1 MDMLRWILLLLGAV
15 VVAGIYLYT
24 TQQRHHRGLRR
35 QKGAEPEI
43 EIEGIELKAEKQDI
57 HVHEMQD
64 ELMNLDALLKDE
76 ADLKESPEQEAEA
89 EPEQEATRS
98 KERKPRAAKKPPAKK
113 PAVDAEMF
121 VILHVAAKMPD
132 LFPGQAVLN
141 ALNESGLVFGELG
154 IFHRHIELGGQDRI
168 LFSVASMVKP
178 GTLVPADLEA
188 GLEIPGLSLFMRLPS
203 SIPGEEL
210 YRDLL
215 DCTEQLARTLDGKIL
230 DENRSVLTQQAM
242 QKVLEDIRLFELKT
256 GT

>member
-1 MDMLRWILLLLGAV
+1 MDMLRWILLILGAV

-35 QKGAEPEI
+35 NKEVEPEI
-43 EIEGIELKAEKQDI
+43 EIEGIELKAEKHDV

-64 ELMNLDALLKDE
+64 ELMNLDALLQDE
-76 ADLKESPEQEAEA
+76 REHKATEEPQVVAEKEAVKEKKKKTQTTRKVEAV
-89 EPEQEATRS
+89 
-98 KERKPRAAKKPPAKK
+98 KKAP
-113 PAVDAEMF
+113 DAEMF
-121 VILHVAAKMPD
+121 VILHVAAKMPE
-132 LFPGQAVLN
+132 LFQGQALLN
-141 ALNESGLVFGELG
+141 VLNESGLEFGELG
-154 IFHRHIELGGQDRI
+154 IFHRHRELGGRDRI

-178 GTLVPADLEA
+178 GTLVPAELEA
-188 GLEIPGLSLFMRLPS
+188 GLEIPGISLFMRLPS

-215 DCTEQLARTLDGKIL
+215 DCTEQLARSLDGKIL
-230 DENRSVLTQQAM
+230 DEHRSVLTQQAM

>member
-1 MDMLRWILLLLGAV
+1 MDMLRWILLLLGAA

-35 QKGAEPEI
+35 QQGTEPEI
-43 EIEGIELKAEKQDI
+43 EIEGIELKAEKPDV

-64 ELMNLDALLKDE
+64 ELMNLDALLQDE
-76 ADLKESPEQEAEA
+76 REIKASPEPLEEAEK
-89 EPEQEATRS
+89 EPV
-98 KERKPRAAKKPPAKK
+98 KEEKKKPRTTRKVE
-113 PAVDAEMF
+113 AVTKAPDAEMF
-121 VILHVAAKMPD
+121 VILHVAAKMPES
-132 LFPGQAVLN
+132 FKGQAVLN
-141 ALNESGLVFGELG
+141 ALNESGLEFGELG
-154 IFHRHIELGGQDRI
+154 IFHRHRELGGQDRI

-178 GTLVPADLEA
+178 GTLVPAELED
-188 GLEIPGLSLFMRLPS
+188 GIEIPGISLFMRLPS

-215 DCTEQLARTLDGKIL
+215 DCTEQLARSLDGKIL
-230 DENRSVLTQQAM
+230 DEHRSVLTQQAM